1 MRCDFNKMRGRIGII
16 AAIVLA
22 LAALALYLYSE
33 RAVPP
38 QPPPESPPDKAH
50 LNPRLNSDGIGTGA
64 AEEPERDAPPPR
76 VEPVPLT
83 PDESGASVSEA
94 PNASGQPSAD
104 ESEEPVVEDTEEPG
118 VSLQRAHRR
127 LREDLA
133 ARLVPRQIE
142 MVADERLPELVVTTI
157 NSLDGD
163 SVPLRFRPLDHVPE
177 LPRLEADGEVWRL
190 PGAPDPRY
198 RPYRALFD
206 RLSTTEVV
214 ELFERYEPAL
224 EKAWQA
230 LGEDR
235 EKPFRARVIE
245 VLEHLVDFELPDE
258 RPRLHQPEVLYEYI
272 DPALERLSWGRKV
285 LVRIGP
291 EHASAVQR
299 KLGRVANKLA
309 RRNTRGVEE
318 GVEEGVE
325 G

>member
-1 MRCDFNKMRGRIGII
+1 MRCDFKFDFNKTRGRIGII

-38 QPPPESPPDKAH
+38 QPPPEPPPDETR
-50 LNPRLNSDGIGTGA
+50 LNPERLGTGA
-64 AEEPERDAPPPR
+64 AEEPQRDAPPPR
-76 VEPVPLT
+76 VEPVPVT
-83 PDESGASVSEA
+83 PDESGAPVSEVA
-94 PNASGQPSAD
+94 NGSGHPSAD
-104 ESEEPVVEDTEEPG
+104 ESQEPMADTEEAG
-118 VSLQRAHRR
+118 VSLERAHRR
-127 LREDLA
+127 LRDDLT
-133 ARLVPRQIE
+133 ARLRPGQIE
-142 MVADERLPELVVTTI
+142 MVADERLHELVVTTI

-163 SVPLRFRPLDHVPE
+163 PVPLRFRPLDHVPE

-190 PGAPDPRY
+190 PEAPDPRY

-206 RLSTTEVV
+206 RLGATEVV

-224 EKAWQA
+224 EKAWRA

-291 EHASAVQR
+291 EHAPAVQR
-299 KLGRVANKLA
+299 KLGRVADQLA
-309 RRNTRGVEE
+309 RRSTRGVEE
-318 GVEEGVE
+318 GVEG
-325 G
+325 